1 MNTIE
6 IRMAEEKDVAGILQ
20 IYAPFIEKTAI
31 TFEEEVPSVEDMWQ
45 RIQTIQ
51 NDHPY
56 LVCTIDG
63 EVAGY
68 AYYSPYRSRASYRWA
83 KEISVYINEKYY
95 KRRLGQALYSVLFEL
110 ARAQGLYT
118 MLAIITIPNMQ
129 SIYFH
134 EKLGFV
140 KCAEYKNIGFKM
152 GKWQTVG
159 WWQLELFDEKKEPG
173 EIVPLEKI
181 ISGGKYFAAIER
193 AQSQIQL

>member
-1 MNTIE
+1 
-6 IRMAEEKDVAGILQ
+6 MAEEQDVPGILA

-51 NDHPY
+51 KDHPY
-56 LVCTIDG
+56 LVCIIDG
-63 EVAGY
+63 DVAGY

-95 KRRLGQALYSVLFEL
+95 KRQLGQALYSVLFEL
-110 ARAQGLYT
+110 ARAQGLFT
-118 MLAIITIPNMQ
+118 MLAIITIPNMP

-140 KCAEYKNIGFKM
+140 KCAEYKNIGYKI
-152 GKWQTVG
+152 GSWQTVG
-159 WWQLELFDEKKEPG
+159 WWQYELFDENKVPG
-173 EIVPLEKI
+173 EIIPLAEI
-181 ISGGKYFAAIER
+181 ISNETYSHAIER
-193 AQSQIQL
+193 AQLQINL